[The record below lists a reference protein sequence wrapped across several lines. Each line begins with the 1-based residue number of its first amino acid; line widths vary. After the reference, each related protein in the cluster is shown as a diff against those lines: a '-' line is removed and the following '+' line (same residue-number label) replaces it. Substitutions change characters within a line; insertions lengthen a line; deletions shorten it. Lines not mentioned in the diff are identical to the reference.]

1 MRSPVRS
8 KGNDSDVARVL
19 ITGMSG
25 AGKSSV
31 LEILRGRGY
40 ITVDTDYDGWTLAD
54 GLLDAER
61 MRELLLR
68 SPDIAVSAAVENQG
82 ELYALF
88 DHVVLLSAPVEVY
101 LERVRNR
108 SNNPYGTTPE
118 QQEQIRVYTIEVE
131 PLMRTGAT
139 RELDAQR
146 SPADLANEIES
157 LLTPS
162 IELH

>member
-1 MRSPVRS
+1 M
-8 KGNDSDVARVL
+8 ARVL

-31 LEILRGRGY
+31 LEILASRGR
-40 ITVDTDYDGWTLAD
+40 ITVDTDYDGWTLAE
-54 GLLDAER
+54 GLWDAER

-82 ELYALF
+82 ELYDLF

-108 SNNPYGTTPE
+108 TNNPYGTTPE
-118 QQEQIRVYTIEVE
+118 QHEQIRVYTIEVE
-131 PLMRTGAT
+131 PLLRTGAT
-139 RELDAQR
+139 HELDAQR

-162 IELH
+162 LESH

>member
-1 MRSPVRS
+1 MPATVRP

-31 LEILRGRGY
+31 LEILASRGH

-54 GLLDAER
+54 GLWDTER

-68 SPDIAVSAAVENQG
+68 SPHIAVSAAVENQS

-108 SNNPYGTTPE
+108 SNNSYGTTPE
-118 QQEQIRVYTIEVE
+118 QQEQIRVYTRDVE
-131 PLMRTGAT
+131 PLLRRGAT
-139 RELDAQR
+139 HEFDAQR
-146 SPADLANEIES
+146 SLTDLADEIES
-157 LLTPS
+157 LLAPGN
-162 IELH
+162 

>member
-1 MRSPVRS
+1 
-8 KGNDSDVARVL
+8 
-19 ITGMSG
+19 MSG

-31 LEILRGRGY
+31 LEILASRGH
-40 ITVDTDYDGWTLAD
+40 ITVDTDYDGWTLAN
-54 GLLDAER
+54 GLWDTER

-108 SNNPYGTTPE
+108 TKNPYGTTPE
-118 QQEQIRVYTIEVE
+118 QQEEIRVYARDVE

-139 RELDAQR
+139 CELDAQR
-146 SPADLANEIES
+146 PLSDLADEIES
-157 LLTPS
+157 LLTR
-162 IELH
+162 